1 MIIARK
7 SKTMVRGRLSQVE
20 RVKKGESYALLK
32 DENNTEKISVPDILI
47 KNIDGRHLNFAV
59 ENSSDDQ
66 LKLKK
71 GDVLTDVF
79 AISEVTEDDVQ
90 LHAVAELSDT
100 APLNTRDM
108 NEQESR
114 WLNEILKDY
123 DDAMRM
129 FPEN

>member
-90 LHAVAELSDT
+90 LHAGC
-100 APLNTRDM
+100 
-108 NEQESR
+108 
-114 WLNEILKDY
+114 
-123 DDAMRM
+123 
-129 FPEN
+129 